1 MSVAGSTWGL
11 VTSGPLVLA
20 APIALAAGALS
31 FFSPCCLPLLPGYLS
46 FVSGSLG
53 ADSVRSGQTV
63 SAEQAV
69 ASRDNLRSGQA
80 AASTAIAT
88 ATAASSGTA
97 ASTAT
102 AAPTHGV
109 FSRRRVRSAK
119 VAGSRSTLIGA
130 MLFVLGFAAVFTS
143 YGAAFGGLGTLLQ
156 SHQQVLTRI
165 LGCFTIVLGL
175 LFAGA
180 LVRFPWANRSLKLR
194 FRPPTGVAGAPL
206 LGILFG
212 LGWTPCIGPTLA
224 AVLSL
229 ATTTSGAWRGAA
241 LAFIYSL
248 GLGIPFLLA
257 ALSADRAMA
266 VYDWPRR
273 HAAAVMRLGG
283 LMLVLVGLLQVSG
296 AWVAMIARMQGVI
309 SGFQPLL

>member
-53 ADSVRSGQTV
+53 ADAVRSGQAD
-63 SAEQAV
+63 SSEQVV
-69 ASRDNLRSGQA
+69 ASTHNLPSGLTTT
-80 AASTAIAT
+80 SRAT
-88 ATAASSGTA
+88 ASSRLGA
-97 ASTAT
+97 FPGA
-102 AAPTHGV
+102 G
-109 FSRRRVRSAK
+109 VRSAR

-130 MLFVLGFAAVFTS
+130 LLFVLGFAAVFTS
-143 YGAAFGGLGTLLQ
+143 YGAAFGGLGTALHA
-156 SHQQVLTRI
+156 HQRALTQVL
-165 LGCFTIVLGL
+165 GGFTIVLGL

-180 LVRFPWANRSLKLR
+180 LMRFPWANRSLKLPW
-194 FRPPTGVAGAPL
+194 RPPRGVAGAPL

-224 AVLSL
+224 AVLTL
-229 ATTTSGAWRGAA
+229 ATTTGAAWRGAA

-248 GLGIPFLLA
+248 GLGIPFILA
-257 ALSADRAMA
+257 AASADRAMA
-266 VYDWPRR
+266 AFAWPRR
-273 HAAAVMRLGG
+273 HAAALMRLGG
-283 LMLVLVGLLQVSG
+283 LMLCVVGVLQVSG
-296 AWVAMIARMQGVI
+296 AWGALMLGMQGLV
-309 SGFQPLL
+309 SQFQIPL

>member
-1 MSVAGSTWGL
+1 MSVASSAWDVVL
-11 VTSGPLVLA
+11 SGPLVLA

-46 FVSGSLG
+46 FVTGSLG
-53 ADSVRSGQTV
+53 ADAVRSGHAVLSKQPVPSRRGLSSRPTV
-63 SAEQAV
+63 S
-69 ASRDNLRSGQA
+69 SGGLLR
-80 AASTAIAT
+80 
-88 ATAASSGTA
+88 
-97 ASTAT
+97 
-102 AAPTHGV
+102 
-109 FSRRRVRSAK
+109 SRRRERSVR
-119 VAGSRSTLIGA
+119 VGGSRVTMIGA
-130 MLFVLGFAAVFTS
+130 LLFVLGFAAVFTS
-143 YGAAFGGLGTLLQ
+143 YGAAFGGLGSLLQ
-156 SHQQVLTRI
+156 SHQPVLTRV
-165 LGCFTIVLGL
+165 LGGFTIVLGL

-180 LVRFPWANRSLKLR
+180 LVRFPWANRSLKLP
-194 FRPPTGVAGAPL
+194 FRPPMGVAGAPL

-241 LAFIYSL
+241 LAFVYSL

-257 ALSADRAMA
+257 AASADRAMA
-266 VYDWPRR
+266 AFDWPRR

-296 AWVAMIARMQGVI
+296 AWGTMIARMQGEI
-309 SGFQPLL
+309 SGFQLLL